1 MSRMKILTV
10 AAALVCASPVFAA
23 AQSDESAGVV
33 TTVSGDATL
42 LRALAAARPV
52 SLRMRDEI
60 FVRDRIQT
68 QERSLVRVL
77 LGGKA
82 LITVREL
89 SVLTVTEEAGRVTV
103 DLQSGKIGVAV
114 VKARMRPGEIIE
126 IRTPNATAAVRGTVF
141 VVDVD
146 PIQPGQSTG
155 GQTATTRVHLFHGA
169 LDVSARLDPSNPTV
183 RLAELQSVV
192 VSGNALGAI
201 KPLSRDAVAAITA
214 DLKPRQMAQ
223 PDAPS
228 EFTGGLVARE
238 QGRAVMLATA
248 LLAPA
253 PNAPIQGTLKNVKG
267 TVNGTVKGVQNVV
280 AGVTRPTEQI
290 LENLMDQLGLDALG
304 DGLGGTVAGL
314 TNTLGDT
321 VGGLTNTVGGTV
333 AGLGGTVG
341 GTVAGLGGTVGG
353 LTSSL
358 GGGVGGSLGG
368 TVGGVGGTVGALGG
382 TLGGTVGGVGGTLG
396 GTVGGVGGTLGG
408 TVGGLGGALGGTVG
422 GLGGTLGGT
431 VGGLGGTLGGTV
443 GGLGGTLG
451 GTVGGVG
458 GTLGGAVGGLGG
470 TVGGTVGGGAGTVG
484 GVVGGLLGGLTHGH

>member
-23 AQSDESAGVV
+23 AQSDESAGIV
-33 TTVSGDATL
+33 TTVNGDATL
-42 LRALAAARPV
+42 LRAVAAARPV

-60 FVRDRIQT
+60 FVHDRIHT

-89 SVLTVTEEAGRVTV
+89 SILTVTEEAGRVTV

-146 PIQPGQSTG
+146 PIRAGQSTG

-201 KPLSRDAVAAITA
+201 KPISRDAVASLTA

-238 QGRAVMLATA
+238 QGRAVMLASA

-253 PNAPIQGTLKNVKG
+253 PTAPIQGTLKNVKG
-267 TVNGTVKGVQNVV
+267 TVNGTVASVQNIV
-280 AGVTRPTEQI
+280 AGVTGPTEQI

-314 TNTLGDT
+314 TNTVGDT

-333 AGLGGTVG
+333 GGLTNTVG

-358 GGGVGGSLGG
+358 GGGVNGGLGG
-368 TVGGVGGTVGALGG
+368 ATGGLGGAVGGVGGTVGGL
-382 TLGGTVGGVGGTLG
+382 GGTLG

-408 TVGGLGGALGGTVG
+408 TVGGLGGTLGGTVG

-458 GTLGGAVGGLGG
+458 GTLGGTVGG
-470 TVGGTVGGGAGTVG
+470 VGGTVGGAVGGGTGTVG
-484 GVVGGLLGGLTHGH
+484 GIVGGLLGGLSHGH